1 MLEANT
7 THATDTPT
15 WSREQA
21 WYLIKNIAENK
32 NGSIPYSHIMVSD
45 LFNNADGERTLSAL
59 EQKELI
65 TVSTV
70 NGRPSTI
77 RPGRPIYHAAFK
89 YLTQDDILRNRLDL
103 GIVREMIKREN
114 EKIAK
119 YENELHLMGDPEKH
133 PTTVKRRMQWVASS
147 LQDAHWKLQEYESQK
162 NRLVKFLK
170 TAE

>member
-1 MLEANT
+1 
-7 THATDTPT
+7 
-15 WSREQA
+15 
-21 WYLIKNIAENK
+21 
-32 NGSIPYSHIMVSD
+32 MVSD
-45 LFNNADGERTLSAL
+45 LFNDADGERTLSAL

-70 NGRPSTI
+70 NGRPATI

-103 GIVREMIKREN
+103 GIAREMIKREN

-119 YENELHLMGDPEKH
+119 YENELHLMGDPEKY
-133 PTTVKRRMQWVASS
+133 PTTVGWRLRSVADS
-147 LQDAHWKLQEYESQK
+147 LRDANWKLQEYESEK
-162 NRLVKFLK
+162 KRLVKFLK